1 MKKILFSIFSVI
13 LCLSVF
19 SGLLATGKSVK
30 AETQNKMVTDL
41 FFPSEMTLD
50 PMTID
55 EELTYLDKGLKI
67 VSKSEQSSIVF
78 RNDFTG
84 EFSIEYLPVANNG
97 ECSIRV
103 LEFDFL
109 NKSNDDKFTFVIEHG
124 ETINAYIK
132 INGIKAGIFYPAY
145 NYLSGTTEFCNR
157 DNLFTRFTAE
167 KVRLEFNP
175 DDMSVSVGSADG
187 LLSLVW
193 SLTNPVN
200 DKRDIG
206 VCLQPFAEYNVSFTI
221 SDYLGETGGLILY
234 KLNDCPLDNIV
245 LSSSG
250 TPSIFAD
257 FKTNGVVG
265 QKFYIPQANIFD
277 LKDGT
282 VDYSVSVFDA
292 KNLLICKD
300 VSSFVPSSA
309 GEYFVS
315 YYAINSEGIEITKKY
330 SLEVYNVD
338 NIPTETVDLEW
349 DLKEEYF
356 SGDRVYL
363 PESRIFG
370 GLNRYGERKGKLS
383 IYKNGVKLIA
393 YSDRLSGFYMTF
405 SSVGEYEIEYEGVL
419 DKKIVQVS
427 NTTLVGETDNLK
439 EGQLLDVSKMK
450 LLDNGV
456 EYPFTFQVRFPD
468 GKLYNNKKIL
478 IDQTGNYDILAHYVK
493 NGVEK
498 TLIKTFTVAKTS
510 ADLFTSG
517 SQGFTSSF
525 GKSLFSGREGVSV
538 SVTDSNTLINFVKPI
553 NLSEYS
559 NQSKDFYTNVGVGNG
574 NYELVNGEYVPQ
586 SGGSYKY
593 SYTGLSETAKPLIE
607 LQVDANAYG
616 KNAASSVYVYLTDA
630 NNPDNKITVFGATK
644 YNSSWWTYIRANAP
658 EQKLVGMYNS
668 TSGDDVITLPN
679 GMQGRLGETG
689 FMTAHSFM
697 NKVSSGNQTTDSKF
711 ILYYDNDEKQ
721 ILTLPQKN
729 SSLQNHIIM
738 DFDDWADYA
747 GTPWGGFT
755 SDKAY
760 LSIMISG
767 LSAPHASATIYTA
780 DGIEFTSKDLVYNA
794 DGITYK
800 VDSPNNIKGL
810 EGQSIVVPSITA
822 FNKYGETI
830 NNILA
835 KVYYDY
841 QADKSVHVP
850 IVNGEF
856 TTHFVGKYRIVYT
869 ISDSFGNE
877 KEHTIYVDVQKLQ
890 DVSPLTLFIGD
901 PAAEYLTGEVAK
913 PVKLYNSNAEPEGYI
928 NRYDIIRTVYY
939 IDNGQKIEVDVVDNQ
954 FIPTRAGSYLV
965 EFKAIDGV
973 GRSVVDDYTITVDY
987 PEEIIITSNIPV
999 YFGFVSG
1006 NTYDFADLY
1015 FIDYNT
1021 DRENAVERKAE
1032 LYINNQKITGNSY
1045 LFPKRIE
1052 LENSSEL
1059 LEYAD
1064 VEYRYNDVVIKSYEQ
1079 LPIKTVFRKVDDSI
1093 DLGGGIILPG
1103 TAELLL
1109 HERYFVGE
1117 SGISGTVLSE
1127 NVIITSN
1134 SNQAKLT
1141 FIQPISSEEISVVFN
1156 AFAKNGEWLAN
1167 GDNVGKISIVLTDAL
1182 NENNYVEV
1190 CLIENENGN
1199 LIMSADGGK
1208 SGSIA
1213 LSGVLA
1219 KDTLTSV
1226 SIKYFNASRSF
1237 FDVKADGS
1245 TARLLTIND
1254 NNGKP
1259 FDGFSNSVY
1268 LSLMVEGK
1276 NTDIP
1281 ASVYLSELNGQK
1293 FSFSKQTRKDTQAP
1307 FIAINGALS
1316 GIFSVGDVVD
1326 VFSASASDVLSGIN
1340 YETLKVSV
1348 VCDNDGVE
1356 TFVKDNNGLLLKDVP
1371 ADRQYQITLS
1381 NMGTYSYNYYVEDS
1395 AGNSTEI
1402 SIVLTVLQRKAPK
1415 ITVSKGI
1422 SSTIGLKQYITVPKA
1437 TVSYIS
1443 KNSKNLYYVIA
1454 IKPDGSYITV
1464 ENGKVYADR
1473 KGTYVI
1479 RYYAIDAYGNS
1490 AYKEYKV
1497 QCN

>member
-1 MKKILFSIFSVI
+1 MKKLLLSIFSVV

-19 SGLLATGKSVK
+19 SGLFTNSKSVK

-41 FFPSEMTLD
+41 FLPSEMTLD
-50 PMTID
+50 PMSID

-67 VSKSEQSSIVF
+67 ISRSEQSSIAF

-84 EFSIEYLPVANNG
+84 KFSIEYLPVANNG

-103 LEFDFL
+103 LELDFL
-109 NKSNDDKFTFVIEHG
+109 NSSNDDKFTFVIEHG

-132 INGIKAGIFYPAY
+132 INEIKAGIFYPSY

-193 SLTNPVN
+193 SLANPVN

-206 VCLQPFAEYNVSFTI
+206 VCLQPFVDYNVSFKI

-234 KLNDCPLDNIV
+234 KLNDCALDNII

-250 TPSIFAD
+250 KPSIFAN

-265 QKFYIPQANIFD
+265 RNYDIPQAKTFD

-282 VDYSVSVFDA
+282 VDYSVSVFDS
-292 KNLLICKD
+292 KNSLVCKD

-309 GEYFVS
+309 GTYYIS
-315 YYAINSEGIEITKKY
+315 YYAVNSIGVETTQKY
-330 SLEVYNVD
+330 SLEVFSAD
-338 NIPTETVDLEW
+338 NIPSETVDLEW
-349 DLKEEYF
+349 NLKEEYV

-363 PESRIFG
+363 PESKIFG

-383 IYKNGVKLIA
+383 IYKNDVKLIA
-393 YSDRLSGFYMTF
+393 YSDRLSGFYITF
-405 SSVGEYEIEYEGVL
+405 SGVGEYEIKYEGVL
-419 DKKIVQVS
+419 DSKVVNVS
-427 NTTLVGETDNLK
+427 NTTLVGETDSLK
-439 EGQLLDVSKMK
+439 VGQLLNVSKMK

-478 IDQTGNYDILAHYVK
+478 IDQTGNYDIIADYVK

-498 TLIKTFTVAKTS
+498 TLTKTFTVAKTAS
-510 ADLFTSG
+510 DLFTSS

-559 NQSKDFYTNVGVGNG
+559 NQSKDFYTDVGAGNG

-586 SGGSYKY
+586 AGGSYKY

-607 LQVDANAYG
+607 LQVDANTYG

-747 GTPWGGFT
+747 GAPWGGFT

-767 LSAPHASATIYTA
+767 LSAPHASATIYAA
-780 DGIEFTSKDLVYNA
+780 DGIEFSSKDLVYNA
-794 DGITYK
+794 EGISYK
-800 VDSPNNIKGL
+800 VDSSNNIKGL
-810 EGQSIVVPSITA
+810 EGQSIIVPSITA
-822 FNKYGETI
+822 FNRYGETI
-830 NNILA
+830 SNILT

-850 IVNGEF
+850 IINGEF

-869 ISDSFGNE
+869 IRDAFGNE
-877 KEHTIYVDVQKLQ
+877 IEHTINVDVQKLQ
-890 DVSPLTLFIGD
+890 DVSPLTLFVGD

-913 PVKLYNSNAEPEGYI
+913 PVKLYKSDAEPEGYI
-928 NRYDIIRTVYY
+928 NSYEIIRTVYY
-939 IDNGQKIEVDVVDNQ
+939 IDNGQKVAVDVVDDE

-965 EFKAIDGV
+965 EYKAVDGV
-973 GRSVVDDYTITVDY
+973 GRSVVDDYTVEVDY

-999 YFGFVSG
+999 YFGFASG

-1021 DRENAVERKAE
+1021 ERENAVERKAE
-1032 LYINNQKITGNSY
+1032 LYINNQKITGNRY
-1045 LFPKRIE
+1045 LFPKKIE
-1052 LENSSEL
+1052 EENSSEL
-1059 LEYAD
+1059 IEYVD

-1079 LPIKTVFRKVDDSI
+1079 LPIKTVFRIVDDTVSV
-1093 DLGGGIILPG
+1093 GGVILPG

-1117 SGISGTVLSE
+1117 NGISGSVLNE

-1134 SNQAKLT
+1134 SSQAKLT
-1141 FIQPISSEEISVVFN
+1141 FIQPISAEEISLVFN
-1156 AFAKNGEWLAN
+1156 AFAKDGEWLTN
-1167 GDNVGKISIVLTDAL
+1167 GDNVGKISILLTDTL
-1182 NENNYVEV
+1182 DETNCVEV
-1190 CLIENENGN
+1190 CLIENEKGN

-1208 SGSIA
+1208 SGSVS
-1213 LSGVLA
+1213 LSGILA

-1226 SIKYFNASRSF
+1226 SIKYFNVSRSF

-1245 TARLLTIND
+1245 TTRLLTIYD
-1254 NNGKP
+1254 NNGMP
-1259 FDGFSNSVY
+1259 FEGFSNLVY
-1268 LSLMVEGK
+1268 VSLMVEGK
-1276 NTDIP
+1276 NTAQP

-1293 FSFSKQTRKDTQAP
+1293 FSFGKGTRKDTQAP

-1340 YETLKVSV
+1340 HETLKVSV

-1371 ADRQYQITLS
+1371 ADRQYEITLS
-1381 NMGTYSYNYYVEDS
+1381 KMGTYSYNYYVEDS
-1395 AGNSTEI
+1395 AGNATEI

-1473 KGTYVI
+1473 KGTYII